1 MSTLKS
7 LAETIGMGFSPR
19 NSKTKTR
26 LGLHHFVAATTDQM
40 LMTRGG
46 YGAGTPI
53 LSSCIHG
60 SVGECNRFPCNLI
73 DYSGGIG
80 TNQTARLLG
89 FANWAANNG
98 IDLDGEAMKKFG
110 QGISFLAKLRNLNP
124 FTFLLQSEKLG
135 SGSRY
140 VRVGD
145 SIIDRFT
152 GKKYPK
158 NGNWGL
164 PSSN

>member
-46 YGAGTPI
+46 YAARTPI
-53 LSSCIHG
+53 LGSCIHG

-73 DYSGGIG
+73 DYTGGVG
-80 TNQTARLLG
+80 TKQTAQLLG
-89 FANWAANNG
+89 FANWASNNG
-98 IDLDGEAMKKFG
+98 IDLSESSEIKIATKGVSYIFTRLIG
-110 QGISFLAKLRNLNP
+110 GVFKLVFYSQAANAPTIKNN
-124 FTFLLQSEKLG
+124 FDYIIQ
-135 SGSRY
+135 
-140 VRVGD
+140 GD
-145 SIIDRFT
+145 SIITND
-152 GKKYPK
+152 GKIYKI
-158 NGNWGL
+158 NN
-164 PSSN
+164 